1 MADRKEPTDAIA
13 LARRLTQ
20 PELPKRFYKQAAVEA
35 GEEGFLLTLDGRK
48 ARTPAKN
55 LLAVRDEAVAH
66 ALAAEWEAQVETINP
81 DRMPLTRLAN
91 TAIDRVAGEMEAVR
105 ADIVAHAGSDLICY
119 RAEGPEGLVAAE
131 EAAWGPL
138 VAWARDDLGAR
149 LLLVESIIHVAQDD
163 AAMAAIN
170 AAVAPFDALGLSA
183 LHVATTLTGSAII
196 ALALARGRLSVEEAW
211 GAAHVDEDWQ
221 MSQWGQDDMALARR
235 AVRLAELKAAA
246 LVLERARAQ

>member
-1 MADRKEPTDAIA
+1 MSW
-13 LARRLTQ
+13 Q
-20 PELPKRFYKQAAVEA
+20 
-35 GEEGFLLTLDGRK
+35 
-48 ARTPAKN
+48 
-55 LLAVRDEAVAH
+55 
-66 ALAAEWEAQVETINP
+66 
-81 DRMPLTRLAN
+81 
-91 TAIDRVAGEMEAVR
+91 

-119 RAEGPEGLVAAE
+119 RAEGPEGLTAAE

-149 LLLVESIIHVAQDD
+149 LLLAESIIHVAQDD
-163 AAMAAIN
+163 AAIAAIDE
-170 AAVAPFDALGLSA
+170 AVKPFDALGLSA

-196 ALALARGRLSVEEAW
+196 ALALARGRLTVEEAW